1 MSDILLF
8 LLKVKNAVPSCKNLG
23 MFHRIRLFISLCLFC
38 GFLAAVQAQ
47 ELTAQQ
53 KERQNWQKNKPP
65 RLFVYDSSY
74 VASLK
79 AERENFL
86 RTKALIDCLKISDKK
101 REKLIRDLYRHK
113 RSKRLNKILLA
124 TTTFVNEPDR
134 DPEQ

>member
-1 MSDILLF
+1 
-8 LLKVKNAVPSCKNLG
+8 
-23 MFHRIRLFISLCLFC
+23 MFHGIRLFVGLCLFC
-38 GFLAAVQAQ
+38 SFTAGVQAQ

-53 KERQNWQKNKPP
+53 KERQAEINKTP
-65 RLFVYDSSY
+65 RLFVYDSTY
-74 VASLK
+74 LISLQ